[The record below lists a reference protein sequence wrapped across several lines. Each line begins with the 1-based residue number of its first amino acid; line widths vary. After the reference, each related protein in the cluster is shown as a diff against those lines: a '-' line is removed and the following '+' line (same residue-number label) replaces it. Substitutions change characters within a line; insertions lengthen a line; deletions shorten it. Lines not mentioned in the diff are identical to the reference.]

1 MASCLAK
8 VNSFHKYFSKILTQ
22 SVGNS
27 LYKIELL
34 QINYFETLLSCDAL
48 DLLIFVSYWDSHTFS
63 QRPFLKMFTSQ
74 TTIAYCF
81 LLSFFFAR
89 VDHVHTQHYCECCLP
104 EPFFDLYEW
113 LCAASYFY
121 IWAYLRNEYFYRD
134 KTYFTWKDLQT
145 RHSLLNLKIIWK
157 MLVNFNFD
165 HVTLMRKL
173 GPLSSKLVL

>member
-1 MASCLAK
+1 MGSYRVASCLAK

-81 LLSFFFAR
+81 LLTVFFAR
-89 VDHVHTQHYCECCLP
+89 VDHVHYVNILWYSRKIVANVVYQN
-104 EPFFDLYEW
+104 
-113 LCAASYFY
+113 YFLTSMSDY
-121 IWAYLRNEYFYRD
+121 VQPRVSTFAHTLEMNTFIVTKLIS
-134 KTYFTWKDLQT
+134 
-145 RHSLLNLKIIWK
+145 HGKIC
-157 MLVNFNFD
+157 
-165 HVTLMRKL
+165 KL
-173 GPLSSKLVL
+173 GIHFQI

>member
-1 MASCLAK
+1 MASFLAK

-63 QRPFLKMFTSQ
+63 QRPFLKMLTSQ

-81 LLSFFFAR
+81 LLNVFFAR
-89 VDHVHTQHYCECCLP
+89 VDHVHYVNILWYSRNIIANVVYQN
-104 EPFFDLYEW
+104 
-113 LCAASYFY
+113 YFLTSMSDY
-121 IWAYLRNEYFYRD
+121 VQPRVSTFEHALEMNTFIATKLIS
-134 KTYFTWKDLQT
+134 
-145 RHSLLNLKIIWK
+145 HGKIC
-157 MLVNFNFD
+157 
-165 HVTLMRKL
+165 KL
-173 GPLSSKLVL
+173 GIHF

>member
-1 MASCLAK
+1 MGSYRVASCLAK

-81 LLSFFFAR
+81 LLTVFFAR
-89 VDHVHTQHYCECCLP
+89 VDHVHYVNILWYSRKIVANVVYQN
-104 EPFFDLYEW
+104 
-113 LCAASYFY
+113 YFLTSMSDY
-121 IWAYLRNEYFYRD
+121 VQPRVSTFAHTLEMNTFIVTKLIS
-134 KTYFTWKDLQT
+134 
-145 RHSLLNLKIIWK
+145 HGKIC
-157 MLVNFNFD
+157 
-165 HVTLMRKL
+165 KL
-173 GPLSSKLVL
+173 GIHF

>member
-1 MASCLAK
+1 MGSYRVASCLAK

-81 LLSFFFAR
+81 FCSVSFLLALIMFTRNIIANVVYQNHFLTSMSDYVQPRISTFE
-89 VDHVHTQHYCECCLP
+89 HTLEMNTFIVTKLISHG
-104 EPFFDLYEW
+104 
-113 LCAASYFY
+113 
-121 IWAYLRNEYFYRD
+121 
-134 KTYFTWKDLQT
+134 
-145 RHSLLNLKIIWK
+145 KIC
-157 MLVNFNFD
+157 
-165 HVTLMRKL
+165 KL
-173 GPLSSKLVL
+173 GIHF

>member
-1 MASCLAK
+1 MGSYRVASCLAK

-81 LLSFFFAR
+81 LLTVFFAR
-89 VDHVHTQHYCECCLP
+89 VDHVHYVNILWYSRKIVANVVYQN
-104 EPFFDLYEW
+104 
-113 LCAASYFY
+113 YFLTSMSDY
-121 IWAYLRNEYFYRD
+121 VQPRVSTFEHTLEMNTFIVTKLIS
-134 KTYFTWKDLQT
+134 
-145 RHSLLNLKIIWK
+145 HGKIC
-157 MLVNFNFD
+157 
-165 HVTLMRKL
+165 KL
-173 GPLSSKLVL
+173 GIHFQI

>member
-1 MASCLAK
+1 MGSYRVASCLAK

-81 LLSFFFAR
+81 LLTVFFAR
-89 VDHVHTQHYCECCLP
+89 VDHVHYVNILWYSRKIVANVVYQN
-104 EPFFDLYEW
+104 
-113 LCAASYFY
+113 YFLTSMSDY
-121 IWAYLRNEYFYRD
+121 VQPRVSTFEHTLEMNTFIVTKLIS
-134 KTYFTWKDLQT
+134 
-145 RHSLLNLKIIWK
+145 HGKIC
-157 MLVNFNFD
+157 
-165 HVTLMRKL
+165 KL
-173 GPLSSKLVL
+173 GIHF

>member
-1 MASCLAK
+1 MGSYRVASCLAK

-81 LLSFFFAR
+81 LLTVFFAR
-89 VDHVHTQHYCECCLP
+89 VDHVHYATLLQML
-104 EPFFDLYEW
+104 
-113 LCAASYFY
+113 
-121 IWAYLRNEYFYRD
+121 
-134 KTYFTWKDLQT
+134 FTRTIFWPLWVIMC
-145 RHSLLNLKIIWK
+145 SLVFL
-157 MLVNFNFD
+157 
-165 HVTLMRKL
+165 H
-173 GPLSSKLVL
+173 LSIP